1 MPVEDI
7 FQAVLNYDMKGIAD
21 IVEAELDAETEID
34 SILNQGLIA
43 PMDEV
48 GRRFSEGDLF
58 IPEMLRAAKTMQSGL
73 EVLKPHLIR
82 TDSQNRGIVVMG
94 TVQGDMHDV
103 GKNLVTIMLEGGG
116 FKVVDIGID
125 VEPRKFIDAVKEHDA
140 KVVGLSALL
149 TTTMPALGET
159 IAVLKEEIPDIRIM
173 VGGAPVTQSFADK
186 IGADGY
192 SEDAAG
198 AVTLARELM
207 APIEP

>member
-21 IVEAELDAETEID
+21 IVEAELNAGTEIGLM
-34 SILNQGLIA
+34 LNQGLIA

-73 EVLKPHLIR
+73 EVLKPHLIQ
-82 TDSQNRGIVVMG
+82 TDSQNRGIVIIG

-116 FKVVDIGID
+116 FKVVDIGVD
-125 VEPRKFIDAVKEHDA
+125 VETRKFIDAVKEHNA

-149 TTTMPALGET
+149 TTTMPAMGET
-159 IAVLKEEIPDIRIM
+159 LATLKEEFQDVRIM
-173 VGGAPVTQSFADK
+173 VGGAPVTQSFAGK

-192 SEDAAG
+192 AEDAAG
-198 AVTLARELM
+198 AVPLARKLM
-207 APIEP
+207 A

>member
-21 IVEAELDAETEID
+21 IVEAELNAGTEID
-34 SILNQGLIA
+34 PMLNQGLIA
-43 PMDEV
+43 AMDEV

-58 IPEMLRAAKTMQSGL
+58 VPEMLRAAKTMQSGL
-73 EVLKPHLIR
+73 EVLKPHLIQ
-82 TDSQNRGIVVMG
+82 TDSQNKGIVVIG

-116 FKVVDIGID
+116 FKVVDIGVD
-125 VEPRKFIDAVKEHDA
+125 VEARKFIDAVKEHNA

-149 TTTMPALGET
+149 TTTMPAMGET
-159 IAVLKEEIPDIRIM
+159 LATLKEEFPNIRIM
-173 VGGAPVTQSFADK
+173 VGGAPVTQSFAGN

-192 SEDAAG
+192 AEDAAG
-198 AVTLARELM
+198 AVPLARKLM
-207 APIEP
+207 A